1 MQLKIIYFG
10 QAAEAAGKKEE
21 EREIISPTTA
31 EALKNTLQNV
41 YPELKKFPF
50 QIAVNQTLVNADFE
64 INENAEIAILPP
76 YAGG

>member
-10 QAAEAAGKKEE
+10 QAAEATGKKEE
-21 EREIISPTTA
+21 EREIISSTTV
-31 EALKNTLQNV
+31 EALKKTLQEV
-41 YPELKKFPF
+41 YPELRRFPF

>member
-10 QAAEAAGKKEE
+10 QAAEAAGKSEEIKEMV
-21 EREIISPTTA
+21 SATTV
-31 EALKNTLQNV
+31 EALKNMLQNI

-50 QIAVNQTLVNADFE
+50 QIAVNQTLVHPDFE
-64 INENAEIAILPP
+64 IANNAEIAILPP